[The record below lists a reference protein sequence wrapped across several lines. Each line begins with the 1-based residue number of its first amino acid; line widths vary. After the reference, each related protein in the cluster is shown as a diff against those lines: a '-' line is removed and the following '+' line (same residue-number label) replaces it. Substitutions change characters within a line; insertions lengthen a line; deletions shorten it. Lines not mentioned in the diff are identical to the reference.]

1 MLKAVIFDDEYIVIE
16 GLKRVINWSNEG
28 IELVGTANDGI
39 SGLSLFYSQKP
50 DIIFTDIRMPGIN
63 GLKLIEEVM
72 DAAPDTICVVMS
84 GHREFDYVKQALKLG
99 VTDFLEKPITIKMIE
114 ETIDKIKKKKIKD
127 IELLKLKN
135 NSKSQGENTIFSLS
149 PQLSFKHEAVEKACR
164 YIYENYNK
172 EITLHEVANFT
183 GLNPN
188 YFSILFKEHMG
199 KTYIKYL
206 TELRMEKAKLMLQE
220 GYKVMKVSETVGYHT
235 YRHFSDIFKKYVGV
249 PPGQYRKVDNH

>member
-1 MLKAVIFDDEYIVIE
+1 MLKAVIFDDEFIVIE
-16 GLKRVINWSNEG
+16 GLKRVINWSEKG
-28 IELVGTANDGI
+28 IDLVGTANDGI
-39 SGLSLFYSQKP
+39 SGLSLFYSEKP

-72 DAAPDTICVVMS
+72 DTSPDTICVVMS
-84 GHREFDYVKQALKLG
+84 GHREFEYVKQALKIG
-99 VTDFLEKPITIKMIE
+99 VADYLVKPITIQMIE
-114 ETIDKIKKKKIKD
+114 ETIDKIKKKK
-127 IELLKLKN
+127 LKEQ
-135 NSKSQGENTIFSLS
+135 SHFSFPLNH
-149 PQLSFKHEAVEKACR
+149 KHKAIEKACK

-172 EITLHEVANFT
+172 EISLQEVADFT

-188 YFSILFKEHMG
+188 YFSILFKDQMG

-220 GYKVMKVSETVGYHT
+220 GQKVIMVSEKVGYHT

-249 PPGQYRKVDNH
+249 SPGQYKKVENNK